1 MWDARLPP
9 GLVND
14 RQWRRGADSAIMTP
28 MSKQLY
34 LASQSPRRLELLRQI
49 GHAPIVLRVRQDTSR
64 GADVD
69 ETPLTAEKAWDYV
82 TRLAHLKAQAA
93 LRAVSARRLPP
104 LPIVA
109 ADTTVTLDGEILGKP
124 RDAAEASAWL
134 RRYAGRSH
142 TVLTAVAVAH
152 QDQVRLA
159 VSESTVRFGP
169 LSDATIARYVAS
181 GEPFDKAGGY
191 GIQGLAAA
199 FVEHLSGSHSGV
211 MGLPL
216 YETVELLRRVGFDV
230 P

>member
-1 MWDARLPP
+1 MA
-9 GLVND
+9 
-14 RQWRRGADSAIMTP
+14 A

-49 GHAPIVLRVRQDTSR
+49 GLAPTVLPLRQDPAR
-64 GADVD
+64 ADVD
-69 ETPLTAEKAWDYV
+69 ETPLAGEKAWDYV
-82 TRLAHLKAQAA
+82 TRIARLKASAA
-93 LRAVSARRLPP
+93 LRAVTGRRLPP
-104 LPIVA
+104 WPIVT

-134 RRYAGRSH
+134 RRYSGRSH

-152 QDQVRLA
+152 QGLVRLA
-159 VSESTVRFGP
+159 VSESTVRFGL
-169 LSDATIARYVAS
+169 LSDAEITRYVAS

-199 FVEHLSGSHSGV
+199 FVAHLAGSYSGV

-216 YETVELLRRVGFDV
+216 YETVELLRDVGFDAR
-230 P
+230 